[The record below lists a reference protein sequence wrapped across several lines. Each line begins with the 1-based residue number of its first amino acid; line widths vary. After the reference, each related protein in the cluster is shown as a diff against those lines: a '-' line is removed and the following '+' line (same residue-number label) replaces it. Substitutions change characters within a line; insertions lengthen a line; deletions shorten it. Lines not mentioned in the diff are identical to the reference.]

1 MRALSIVSPAGR
13 RIAKGQKT
21 IEVRKWLPDLAADED
36 LIIVENGRYLLR
48 NGDEDTDGRVV
59 AIVRVQAVRPWTEA
73 DLHASCTATFEEG
86 WLAWELHV
94 VRPVTSETPVLA
106 ARRLYELA
114 LPDDAFVGAVLRG

>member
-13 RIAKGQKT
+13 RIAEGLKT
-21 IEVRKWLPDLAADED
+21 IEVRKWRPDLSVDED
-36 LIIVENGRYLLR
+36 LIIVENGRYLLHD
-48 NGDEDTDGRVV
+48 GDEDMDGRVV
-59 AIVRVQAVRPWTEA
+59 AIVCVRAVRPWTEA
-73 DLHASCTATFEEG
+73 DLNASGAAVFEEG

-114 LPDDAFVGAVLRG
+114 LPEDAVIGPAL